1 MPKPSLRGLP
11 SITYRS
17 ATRSGFKFQALAGAV
32 AGLWLSLSFA
42 FPGIAQ
48 TNTTTSKNQP
58 EVNFSETLKAAQ
70 VLERGKP
77 LEREMG
83 GETTH
88 LYRVTLE
95 SAQYLRI
102 AVEPRGLVLSAR
114 VLSADKVKIL
124 DLVAPSAP
132 QDATRL
138 SFIAKNSGQY
148 LIELSAGKNTKT
160 TGRYE
165 IRIEDLRQATVE
177 DSDRVTAEN
186 SFAEAISLIATGRAD
201 ALLAAIDKYRAALV
215 AWRKMG
221 ERREEAQTLL
231 GLGSVSHNLSR
242 SAEALDYYAQALSLW
257 RALGDRGKE
266 AQTLSG
272 MGWTRYSMGQLQEAL
287 QNYTQALPIRREL
300 NDLRGQAQT
309 LTTIGQIYRS
319 VGEPLQA
326 SNHFD
331 QALTLARQ
339 AGDKIQEAFALNN
352 YALLY
357 IEWNEYEKAIDV
369 LGHAMPLWRETGN
382 RYGEADALTS
392 YGIVYHDLGDL
403 EKSLDYYERALKL
416 YRFVGSRLGEG
427 DVLNN
432 IGTIYWNRRSWP
444 QALDYLNQALSLR
457 KMTGRR
463 LGEAETL
470 NNLGLVYQELGESD
484 KALDHFTRS
493 LTINS
498 KNSSA
503 IANMGRIYFERGD
516 YERAKE
522 YGAQALTIY
531 RQRGDKAGEAGILGM
546 IAEVQASEGK
556 LDEALSNSKTAVE
569 MFEQIGARVD
579 APERRTSLRGSSK
592 SYYSLLINIL
602 TKLHQQR
609 PSEGYDSVALEVSER
624 ARARGLL
631 DLLREARADI
641 RVRVDPS
648 LLDQERALQRQL
660 NSKEQYRAR
669 LADNDAER
677 PIVEKEILALLT
689 DYQDTLAKIR
699 SSSPEYAALTQPETL
714 HLKEIQQTVL
724 DENSILLEYYLGS
737 VNVLWAVT
745 PTSIS
750 MHILPPRAEIEK
762 DARKVYDSLVARNVH
777 PHGESPAQRI
787 ARISEANSQYQ
798 EASARLSQTLLGPV
812 ADQLGKKRLLLV
824 TEGGLQYIPFSVL
837 PTPRRAGQ
845 TSDQSFGQPLIIDH
859 EIVNLPSASVLAV
872 LRKELASRQPAAKSL
887 AIFADPV
894 FSREDPRVELQG
906 TRPGSDG
913 SQSDFVESKLEI
925 SKFGRLRFSREEADG
940 IAALVPASETLK
952 ATDFAAT
959 KELTFNANLR
969 QYRILHFATH
979 SLLNSRWPELS
990 GVVLSLVDQKGEPQ
1004 DGFLRLTEIYNLRL
1018 NADLVVLSGCQTALG
1033 KEINGEGLVGLA
1045 RGFMY
1050 AGAPRVIASLWS
1062 VDDRATAA
1070 LMKRFYEAVLTKR
1083 LPPAAALRAAQ
1094 IDLLSEKGWHSPY
1107 YWAAFTI
1114 QGEWR

>member
-1 MPKPSLRGLP
+1 MVVSLLL
-11 SITYRS
+11 
-17 ATRSGFKFQALAGAV
+17 ALGFQSV
-32 AGLWLSLSFA
+32 D
-42 FPGIAQ
+42 IAQ
-48 TNTTTSKNQP
+48 TNATAKDRPAEANYSENLKN
-58 EVNFSETLKAAQ
+58 AQ
-70 VLERGKP
+70 VLEPGKP
-77 LEREMG
+77 IERDMG
-83 GETTH
+83 AETTH
-88 LYRVTLE
+88 FYRLTLE
-95 SAQYLRI
+95 STQYLRI

-114 VLSADKVKIL
+114 VLTAEGAKVL
-124 DLVAPSAP
+124 DLLAPAAP

-138 SFIAKNSGQY
+138 SFIAQNSGQY
-148 LIELSAGKNTKT
+148 LIALSAGKNIKT
-160 TGRYE
+160 PGRYQ
-165 IRIEDLRQATVE
+165 IRIEDLRHATLE
-177 DSDRVTAEN
+177 DSDRVAAEN
-186 SFAEAISLIATGRAD
+186 SYAEAISLIATGKAAD
-201 ALLAAIDKYRAALV
+201 LLAAIDKYRAALV
-215 AWRKMG
+215 SWRRLG
-221 ERREEAQTLL
+221 ERRGEAQTLL
-231 GLGSVSHNLSR
+231 SLGSVSHNLSR
-242 SAEALDYYAQALSLW
+242 SSEALDYYAQALSIW

-272 MGWTRYSMGQLQEAL
+272 MGWTHYSIGELQEAL
-287 QNYTQALPIRREL
+287 QNYVQALPIRREL
-300 NDLRGQAQT
+300 KDLRGQAQT

-326 SNHFD
+326 INNFD
-331 QALTLARQ
+331 QALSLARQ
-339 AGDKIQEAFALNN
+339 AGDKIQEAFALNS

-357 IEWNEYEKAIDV
+357 IELNEYEKAIDV
-369 LGHAMPLWRETGN
+369 LGHALPLWRETGN
-382 RYGEADALTS
+382 RYGEADALNS
-392 YGIVYHDLGDL
+392 SGIVYHDLGDL
-403 EKSLDYYERALKL
+403 EKSLDYYDQALKL
-416 YRFVGSRLGEG
+416 YRFVGNRLGEG
-427 DVLNN
+427 DALNN
-432 IGTIYWNRRSWP
+432 IGTIYWHRRSWP

-457 KMTGRR
+457 KMTGRKS
-463 LGEAETL
+463 GEAETL

-493 LTINS
+493 LAIDS
-498 KNSSA
+498 KDTATN
-503 IANMGRIYFERGD
+503 ANIGRIYFDRGD
-516 YERAKE
+516 NERAKE
-522 YGAQALTIY
+522 YCARALTEY
-531 RQRGDKAGEAGILGM
+531 KQRNDKAGEAGILAL
-546 IAEVQASEGK
+546 IAEVQAAEGK

-569 MFEQIGARVD
+569 MLEQIGARVN

-592 SYYSLLINIL
+592 SYYSLLIEIL
-602 TKLHQQR
+602 TKLHQR
-609 PSEGYDSVALEVSER
+609 HPSEGYDSVALEVSER

-641 RVRVDPS
+641 RARVDPS
-648 LLDQERALQRQL
+648 LLDRERALQRQL

-677 PIVEKEILALLT
+677 AAVEKEILALLS

-699 SSSPEYAALTQPETL
+699 ASSPEYAALTQPETL
-714 HLKEIQQTVL
+714 RLKEIQQTVL
-724 DENSILLEYYLGS
+724 DDNSILLEYYIGS
-737 VNVLWAVT
+737 ANVLWAVT

-750 MHILPPRAEIEK
+750 MHVLPPRAEIET
-762 DARKVYDSLVARNVH
+762 DARKVYDSLVARNVY
-777 PHGESPAQRI
+777 PRGESPEQRL
-787 ARISEANSQYQ
+787 ARISEADARYQ
-798 EASARLSQTLLGPV
+798 EASARLSEKLLGPV

-837 PTPRRAGQ
+837 PAPRHAGKQ
-845 TSDQSFGQPLIIDH
+845 TSDKGRGQPLIIDH

-872 LRKELASRQPAAKSL
+872 LRKELASRKPAAKPL
-887 AIFADPV
+887 AVFADPV
-894 FSREDPRVELQG
+894 FSRLDPRVELKG
-906 TRPGSDG
+906 TRPGSPGANSEDG
-913 SQSDFVESKLEI
+913 SPTDLVESKLEI

-940 IAALVPASETLK
+940 IAALVPQSETLK

-959 KELTFNANLR
+959 KEAMFNANLR

-990 GVVLSLVDQKGEPQ
+990 GVVLSLVDQRGEPQ

-1033 KEINGEGLVGLA
+1033 KQINGEGLVGLA

-1094 IDLLSEKGWHSPY
+1094 IDLLSEKGWNSPY
-1107 YWAAFTI
+1107 YWAAFAI